1 MQNKHQMK
9 GRSSNGGGACLHAKC
24 LLFIGFIQ
32 YALFSIKY
40 FLCMDVNLKFMV
52 RRYYV
57 YFVNF

>member
-40 FLCMDVNLKFMV
+40 FLCMDVNLW
-52 RRYYV
+52 YV
-57 YFVNF
+57 DTMCIL